1 MLVTNKNK
9 TDTKIKVNNILDY
22 TTGNKI
28 SQKKSLTSSSRS
40 FLFCSIREF
49 FSSISFEI
57 KANGYKQTNTSMSRL
72 KVLHFAINKPLLK
85 AYPTSLM
92 IFIRSDEEFNTV
104 RMIIHASLMKF

>member
-1 MLVTNKNK
+1 MLVANKNK
-9 TDTKIKVNNILDY
+9 TDTKTKGNNILDY
-22 TTGNKI
+22 AAGNKI
-28 SQKKSLTSSSRS
+28 SQKKTLTSSSRS

-72 KVLHFAINKPLLK
+72 KVLHSAISKPLLK

-92 IFIRSDEEFNTV
+92 IFRRSDEELNTV